1 MQAAR
6 EITNFVIS
14 VGRDDTAQS
23 ISLLT
28 RGFLCSWNEQ
38 CPLLH
43 AYFECTRKGEDMTEK
58 LNARIT
64 LGIPQNNF
72 ETKLDLD
79 D

>member
-14 VGRDDTAQS
+14 VGRDDNAQS
-23 ISLLT
+23 ISLYA

-38 CPLLH
+38 RPLMLVNF
-43 AYFECTRKGEDMTEK
+43 ACTRKGEDVTQK
-58 LNARIT
+58 LNVRIK